1 VTPTT
6 SPSSRRPS
14 FATLALAAGMLLI
27 GWHLAQRTLG
37 LHPGIFADEWYY
49 SKMSRLTPLSE
60 AVLPSWLYLLVFK
73 GASSCGPGFLDCARI
88 GNILFHVGAAPFLYL
103 IARRVASAPLAAA
116 VALLALLAPLNLYTT
131 FFMPESMYF
140 FGFSVLAWVALAGMA
155 WRPAVQALAVGAVLG
170 CMSLVKVHAVFL
182 LPAACLFLVYAAWS
196 RADRRRWLL
205 QGLGAAAIA
214 ALTAAAFKLL
224 LGWLLAGQAGLTL
237 FGSFYSATASTASQH
252 SLLARLLPASVNVR
266 GHAMGLAV
274 LLAIPLAVLLHGLL
288 LRDTWRR
295 GSTLGPLLVFTALML
310 GSALGLAVL
319 FTASIALEGPLEG
332 FRLHSRYYSFALP
345 LLLVAAAG
353 ATRHTEDEANGK
365 RRPLVPGLVALL
377 LLVLL
382 FAAWIRLPGFDPRI
396 TDGPEFTALVKHDR
410 PLKILFLLQAAL
422 LVLWLRYRRAA
433 AWGFLVLALP
443 LGLHLTRVEV
453 NTYLGHLASPAP
465 ADSAGLAARD
475 LIPRA
480 ERGATMIVANG
491 ADLFRTQ
498 FTIDYPDMT
507 LLDLPDGAPV
517 EAYRVPSTARWLVAV
532 GRHALPQEWKPALAN
547 ESFTIIKLPHPERS
561 LVGEFA
567 FATTPAPGQLV
578 ESIDGVANL
587 EPWGR
592 WSDAKQVV
600 LRFSRPLPAR
610 LTVVL
615 TAGAFGP
622 NIGAPFVLRAGSSE
636 TRFQLPW
643 EAREVVLDLD
653 TDGQQ
658 RELVIEVPQPKRPSE
673 LGNSTDTRQLG
684 ISLTRLRIEERTAKE

>member
-1 VTPTT
+1 
-6 SPSSRRPS
+6 
-14 FATLALAAGMLLI
+14 MLLI
-27 GWHLAQRTLG
+27 GWFLAQRTLG

-73 GASSCGPGFLDCARI
+73 AASSCGPDFLDCARI

-103 IARRVASAPLAAA
+103 VARRFASAPLAAA

-140 FGFSVLAWVALAGMA
+140 FGFAVLGWVALAGLA
-155 WRPAVQALAVGAVLG
+155 WRPWIHGLALGAVLG

-182 LPAACLFLVYAAWS
+182 LPAACLFLVYAAWN
-196 RADRRRWLL
+196 RAAGSRWLL

-214 ALTAAAFKLL
+214 ALTAAAVKLL
-224 LGWLLAGQAGLTL
+224 LGWLLAGEAGLTL
-237 FGSFYSATASTASQH
+237 FGSFYSATASSASQH

-266 GHAMGLAV
+266 GHAMGLTV
-274 LLAIPLAVLLHGLL
+274 LLAVPLAVLLHALL
-288 LRDTWRR
+288 RRDTWRP
-295 GSTLGPLLVFTALML
+295 GSTLGPLVVFTALML
-310 GSALGLAVL
+310 GSALGLAVM
-319 FTASIALEGPLEG
+319 FTASLASNDPLEG

-345 LLLVAAAG
+345 LLLVAAAA
-353 ATRHTEDEANGK
+353 ATRQTDEEGK
-365 RRPLVPGLVALL
+365 RSMVVPVLVALL
-377 LLVLL
+377 LLALL
-382 FAAWIRLPGFDPRI
+382 AGAWVRLPGFDPRI
-396 TDGPEFTALVKHDR
+396 TDGPEFTALVKHER
-410 PLKILFLLQAAL
+410 PLMLLFLLQAL
-422 LVLWLRYRRAA
+422 LLALWLRWRRAA

-443 LGLHLTRVEV
+443 LGLHLTRVEID
-453 NTYLGHLASPAP
+453 TYLGHLAHPAP
-465 ADSAGLAARD
+465 ADRAGLAGRD
-475 LIPRA
+475 LIPQA
-480 ERGATMIVANG
+480 ERRDTMIVANG

-498 FTIDYPDMT
+498 FYLDVPEMT

-517 EAYRVPSTARWLVAV
+517 EAYRLPSQARWLVAV
-532 GRHALPQEWKPALAN
+532 GRHALPPELKPAVAN
-547 ESFTIIKLPHPERS
+547 EAFTIIKLPRPERT
-561 LVGEFA
+561 LVGEYA
-567 FATTPAPGQLV
+567 FATAPAPGQLV
-578 ESIDGVANL
+578 ESIEGVANL

-592 WSDAKQVV
+592 WSDAKRVA

-636 TRFQLPW
+636 TSFQLPW
-643 EAREVVLDLD
+643 EAREVVLNLD

-658 RELVIEVPQPKRPSE
+658 RELVIDVPEPKRPSE

-684 ISLTRLRIEERTAKE
+684 ISLTRMRIEERTAKE